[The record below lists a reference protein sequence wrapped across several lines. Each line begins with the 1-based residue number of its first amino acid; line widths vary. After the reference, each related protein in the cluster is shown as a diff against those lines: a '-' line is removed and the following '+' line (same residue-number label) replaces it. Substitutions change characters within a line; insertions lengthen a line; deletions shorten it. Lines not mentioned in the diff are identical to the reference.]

1 MIGIET
7 FQGRL
12 RLRLP
17 RSVTSKRYITLGLDD
32 TPENRKKAQ
41 LKAWEIEADLSSFEP
56 RRASYFVHCAS
67 LASTFCICFLLGSA

>member
-41 LKAWEIEADLSSFEP
+41 LKAWEGALFANKFRDDVF
-56 RRASYFVHCAS
+56 
-67 LASTFCICFLLGSA
+67 